1 MGRYDNYN
9 NRKRI
14 EQCRKKLKKLSGKRK
29 PNLFEIDT
37 AQKELD
43 TMLLFESCQIFG
55 REDLLKSINDP
66 NADIMF
72 SDDNRVMWFVSML
85 VPYEDIVSYRFLENT
100 EAFAR
105 TKTKSKG
112 VVSRAIVG
120 GAIGGVMGAA
130 IGAASAGST
139 STTRFYESKN
149 GFILQIELKDGMI
162 WQYPVESSGVIFNR
176 LSPLWIQ
183 LGAKLQMILDE
194 NAKG

>member
-1 MGRYDNYN
+1 MERYDNYN

-29 PNLFEIDT
+29 PNLFEIDM

-43 TMLLFESCQIFG
+43 TMLLFENCQIFG
-55 REDLLKSINDP
+55 RENLLKSINDP

-100 EAFAR
+100 ESFAR
-105 TKTKSKG
+105 TKIKSKG
-112 VVSRAIVG
+112 VISRAIVG

-162 WQYPVESSGVIFNR
+162 WQYPVESSGIISNR

>member
-1 MGRYDNYN
+1 
-9 NRKRI
+9 
-14 EQCRKKLKKLSGKRK
+14 
-29 PNLFEIDT
+29 
-37 AQKELD
+37 
-43 TMLLFESCQIFG
+43 
-55 REDLLKSINDP
+55 
-66 NADIMF
+66 
-72 SDDNRVMWFVSML
+72 
-85 VPYEDIVSYRFLENT
+85 
-100 EAFAR
+100 
-105 TKTKSKG
+105 
-112 VVSRAIVG
+112 
-120 GAIGGVMGAA
+120 MGAA

>member
-29 PNLFEIDT
+29 PNLFEIDM

-55 REDLLKSINDP
+55 KEDLLKSINDP

-100 EAFAR
+100 ESFAR

-112 VVSRAIVG
+112 VISPGYCQRCD
-120 GAIGGVMGAA
+120 
-130 IGAASAGST
+130 
-139 STTRFYESKN
+139 RWC
-149 GFILQIELKDGMI
+149 DGCRNR
-162 WQYPVESSGVIFNR
+162 SSFRRVNIDHTV
-176 LSPLWIQ
+176 L
-183 LGAKLQMILDE
+183 
-194 NAKG
+194 

>member
-29 PNLFEIDT
+29 PNLFEIDM

-55 REDLLKSINDP
+55 RENLLKSINDP

-85 VPYEDIVSYRFLENT
+85 VPYEDIVSYRF
-100 EAFAR
+100 FR
-105 TKTKSKG
+105 KHRIICS
-112 VVSRAIVG
+112 
-120 GAIGGVMGAA
+120 
-130 IGAASAGST
+130 
-139 STTRFYESKN
+139 
-149 GFILQIELKDGMI
+149 
-162 WQYPVESSGVIFNR
+162 
-176 LSPLWIQ
+176 
-183 LGAKLQMILDE
+183 DE
-194 NAKG
+194 NQKQRCYFPGYCGRCDRWCDGCRNRSSFRRVNIDHTVL

>member
-29 PNLFEIDT
+29 PNLFEIDM

-55 REDLLKSINDP
+55 REDLLKIINDP

-72 SDDNRVMWFVSML
+72 SYDNRVMWFVSML
-85 VPYEDIVSYRFLENT
+85 IPYEDIVSYRFLENT
-100 EAFAR
+100 ESFAR

-112 VVSRAIVG
+112 VISRAIVG

-130 IGAASAGST
+130 I
-139 STTRFYESKN
+139 
-149 GFILQIELKDGMI
+149 
-162 WQYPVESSGVIFNR
+162 
-176 LSPLWIQ
+176 
-183 LGAKLQMILDE
+183 
-194 NAKG
+194 

>member
-14 EQCRKKLKKLSGKRK
+14 EQCHKKLKKLSGKRK
-29 PNLFEIDT
+29 PNLFEIDM

-55 REDLLKSINDP
+55 RENLLKSINDP

-85 VPYEDIVSYRFLENT
+85 VPYEDIVSYRFLENA
-100 EAFAR
+100 ESFAR

-112 VVSRAIVG
+112 VISRAIVG
-120 GAIGGVMGAA
+120 
-130 IGAASAGST
+130 
-139 STTRFYESKN
+139 RCDRWC
-149 GFILQIELKDGMI
+149 DGCRNR
-162 WQYPVESSGVIFNR
+162 SSFRRVNIDHTV
-176 LSPLWIQ
+176 L
-183 LGAKLQMILDE
+183 
-194 NAKG
+194 

>member
-29 PNLFEIDT
+29 PNLFEIDM
-37 AQKELD
+37 AQKKLD

-100 EAFAR
+100 ESVAR

-112 VVSRAIVG
+112 VISRAIVG

-162 WQYPVESSGVIFNR
+162 WQYPVENSGIISNR

>member
-29 PNLFEIDT
+29 PNLFEIDM

-100 EAFAR
+100 ESVAR
-105 TKTKSKG
+105 TKTKSRG
-112 VVSRAIVG
+112 VISRAIVG

-139 STTRFYESKN
+139 STTQFYESKN

-162 WQYPVESSGVIFNR
+162 WQYPVENSGIISNR

>member
-29 PNLFEIDT
+29 PNLFEIDM

-55 REDLLKSINDP
+55 RENLLKSINDP

-85 VPYEDIVSYRFLENT
+85 VPYGDIVSYCFLENT
-100 EAFAR
+100 ESFAR

-112 VVSRAIVG
+112 VISRAIVG